1 MVNKERLEINALVT
15 KIKNA
20 LEELIIKLDKTE
32 K

>member
-15 KIKNA
+15 KINNA